1 MSVSEAVKKAVN
13 SRPLNALITE
23 TFDLALK
30 QESELIE
37 KNKKPFT
44 FVAKD
49 NFAVKNIKMTC
60 ATKMLE
66 NYIAPYTST
75 VVQKLIDNG
84 GCLLGKSN
92 MDGFAMGSTS
102 SHSYFGPVKSSL
114 SDLRNLD
121 NDWRI
126 AGGSSGGS
134 AIAVHLGYADVALG
148 SDTGGS
154 TRNPAAFHGIF
165 GFKPSYGTL
174 SRHGLVPLAN
184 SFDVPAIFTKS
195 IDDCQRFYEMM
206 CGVDP
211 MDSTS
216 ISPLPRKPIELKN
229 LKIGLPKEYAHPML
243 SKNSLSM
250 WNEGAALL
258 KDAGCEIVEVELPH
272 TEYSIVC
279 YHILAETDIA
289 SNMAR
294 FDGISFGHRKSGE
307 HRSFNDL
314 LADSRTESLNDTI
327 RRRIFVGNYYN
338 VRENRGKYFQQAAKV
353 RRLIKSDFDQVFQK
367 VDALLTP
374 VTSHS
379 VPLYSEVKAVKF
391 KSRQRQDDYFTQPA
405 NMAGLPAISVP
416 FGQCDNGYPM
426 GLQIICDYLQ
436 DYKCLDIAQE
446 FYNLKKG
453 KQK

>member
-1 MSVSEAVKKAVN
+1 MPVSDAVKKAITARKFN
-13 SRPLNALITE
+13 SLITE

-30 QESELIE
+30 HESETASKGI
-37 KNKKPFT
+37 KPFT

-49 NFAVKNIKMTC
+49 NFAVKDVKMTC
-60 ATKMLE
+60 ASRMLE
-66 NYIAPYTST
+66 DFRAPYTAT
-75 VVQKLIDNG
+75 IIQKLIDKG
-84 GCLLGKSN
+84 GCMIGKAN
-92 MDGFAMGSTS
+92 MDAFAMGSTS
-102 SHSYFGPVKSSL
+102 SHSHFGPVKSSL
-114 SDLRNLD
+114 SDEINLD
-121 NDWRI
+121 RDWRI

-134 AIAVHLGYADVALG
+134 AVAVHLGIADLGLG

-184 SFDVPAIFTKS
+184 SFDVPAIFARS
-195 IDDCQRFYEMM
+195 ASDCLKYYDIM

-211 MDSTS
+211 NDSTS
-216 ISPLPRKPIELKN
+216 ISPLPRKPLDLKKI
-229 LKIGLPKEYAHPML
+229 KIGIPREYAHPVL
-243 SKNSLSM
+243 SEDTVSM
-250 WNEGAALL
+250 WNKAARLL
-258 KDAGCEIVEVELPH
+258 EAAGCEIIDVELPH

-294 FDGISFGHRKSGE
+294 FDGISFGHRNKDITT
-307 HRSFNDL
+307 SFNDV
-314 LADSRTESLNDTI
+314 LAYSRTESLNDTI

-338 VRENRGKYFQQAAKV
+338 VRENKGKYFQQAAKL
-353 RRLIKSDFDQVFQK
+353 RRLIKTDFDEVFTK

-379 VPLYSEVKAVKF
+379 VPLYSEVEAVKF
-391 KSRQRQDDYFTQPA
+391 KQRQRLDDYFTQPA

-416 FGQCDNGYPM
+416 FAYCKDGFPL
-426 GLQIICDYLQ
+426 GLQIICNYLE
-436 DYKCLDIAQE
+436 DYKCLDLAEKLYELNIS
-446 FYNLKKG
+446 K
-453 KQK
+453 